1 MNRLSEHL
9 ANVPANTMLLILA
22 LLPFLKLAAA
32 NLLEN
37 KIVFV
42 HRYLFQFILQDEYPL
57 G

>member
-9 ANVPANTMLLILA
+9 VSVSANNMLLMLA
-22 LLPFLKLAAA
+22 LLHFLELAAV

-42 HRYLFQFILQDEYPL
+42 HCYLFQFILQDEYPL